1 MQITGIEHIRQ
12 LLETG
17 EGFEAKCVFNRNG
30 AIFFPAQLQHR
41 DQKAPGVS
49 YADNYKGGAMAAMVT
64 RERFEIRYHER
75 FRDADVAEI
84 VTTMAAIDGLDFLRS
99 CSVTYQGRAISLR

>member
-1 MQITGIEHIRQ
+1 MQITGIDHIRQ
-12 LLETG
+12 LVETG

-41 DQKAPGVS
+41 DQTAPGVS
-49 YADNYKGGAMAAMVT
+49 YEDNYKGSAMAAMIT

-84 VTTMAAIDGLDFLRS
+84 VRAMATIDGLEFLQE
-99 CSVTYQGRAISLR
+99 CQMTYQGRAISFR